1 MRSAH
6 TRQDRNGEHEK
17 KAKTRG
23 NSMRDPRDL
32 MLEMLEDSKRSDAKI
47 SLRSFQRPDWET
59 MLESWTELKCLN
71 VQGERCWYSLGVL
84 WLWTELYEQVRQCDL
99 LAMNRNLYDSCS
111 DRKTKHSVDLGEP
124 VWTGQS
130 RDHSQ
135 CDIHKVT
142 FTVQTISTR
151 ATRNLQPTRPHIQP
165 GCLSDKTVN
174 QLWSPFIQR

>member
-1 MRSAH
+1 
-6 TRQDRNGEHEK
+6 
-17 KAKTRG
+17 
-23 NSMRDPRDL
+23 MRDPRDL